1 MASNK
6 SAVNLDTVLI
16 QVESNAGKASS
27 NISRLARHLETLRD
41 SIKGGFNNL
50 NKLADALSKLN
61 NATKGLASTAKN
73 LKALDGVTQS
83 LSQLKEIK
91 SPTGLKNA
99 VDSLQKLP
107 EVVSKM
113 DSKTF
118 ENLARVSNELAQS
131 LTPLA
136 DKMKQIADGYSA
148 FSKIQNTFGKSAS
161 TVTKGSDKMRSA
173 LSRVISILKSGVKG
187 VVTFTKNL
195 KQGFSKSIIKQ
206 MDSMKSKIKQIGL
219 SLLGT
224 RTIFT
229 MTRKAISEYQAF
241 DQTLQKFSQN
251 VWRAFG
257 AQLAPIVEY
266 VMNLFKQFVRVIYSV
281 VYALTGIDLIA
292 RANAKAMAA
301 WGKEAKDTLGS
312 LQKFDDLNVVE
323 FDKNKGDD
331 NELINMDKID
341 LSPIQKII
349 DWVKQMK
356 QEIQE
361 ALDTGRWENVG
372 VVFAKGLN
380 DGVSFVL
387 SNMDSITGK
396 LKDIAGNFAE
406 FLNGAIKTVK
416 WDNIG
421 ELITESLVLIP
432 NTISAFLTKIE
443 WENLGVGITDFF
455 KKFSFADKIK
465 ADTNMW
471 VNFVDGLQTA
481 LLNVEWDVVGKALSD
496 TLVAWTAKVPTI
508 LKTIKWGELGKN
520 IGTALREVKWGEVF
534 GNIISGFTELFKG
547 IAEGIA
553 GILNGLFD
561 TDAFNSKDVGAFA
574 IALGVLIGAIVL
586 LGNVS
591 KKSDPAK
598 QLKGIGDGVSSLLSG
613 LGKAAGTIALLGGLA
628 LVLQSL
634 SDVLKTFSETG
645 LSAGEGVAL
654 IAGLFASVALGMLG
668 LQAAFNAMDWTAMAA
683 GLVMFA
689 GLAATFATLSMLLDS
704 ITATGFTAGET
715 MGVLAVVMGSVIAL
729 IAAMT
734 IAATALQNPLAMAGV
749 AVVVAAI
756 AAVMFTLKETLPV
769 ILDACADFI
778 NKIAPSVIQLVTTIG
793 LLINEIIKSLGTF
806 LPPIINSVGNA
817 FTRIFNGVANI
828 INTVG
833 DVIVRIMNTASNL
846 VDSVLKSILHF
857 INELG
862 PAINRFV
869 DNAILAVTK
878 LINFVVSSVEYL
890 INTAI
895 IKPINSLINKINNN
909 AIAEKLGWQ
918 IGTLGTVSIDRF
930 APKLETGTNEIPYEG
945 IYHLHPGEAVVPK
958 KYNPALGNGGSEE
971 MVNKMDTL
979 IDIMNNMNFT
989 NVVNIGNKKVYEG
1002 QQAYNKM
1009 QQNKYGTINLY

>member
-1 MASNK
+1 MASK
-6 SAVNLDTVLI
+6 SAVTLDTVLI
-16 QVESNAGKASS
+16 DVESNAGKAAG
-27 NISRLARHLETLRD
+27 NISELAKHLNTLKT
-41 SIKGGFNNL
+41 SVKGGFNNINKLAESL
-50 NKLADALSKLN
+50 NKLTPALEKLN
-61 NATKGLASTAKN
+61 KVSGNLQVIGEITK
-73 LKALDGVTQS
+73 S
-83 LSQLKEIK
+83 LSQLKSIE
-91 SPTGLKNA
+91 SPTGLTKA
-99 VDSLQKLP
+99 VNGLQQLP
-107 EVVSKM
+107 EVISKM

-148 FSKIQNTFGKSAS
+148 FSKVQNTFGKSAS
-161 TVTKGSDKMRSA
+161 TVSKNSEKLRSTM
-173 LSRVISILKSGVKG
+173 SRITGVLKSGVKH
-187 VVTFTKNL
+187 VINFTKNL
-195 KQGFSKSIIKQ
+195 RQGFNKSIVKQ
-206 MDSMKSKIKQIGL
+206 MDSIKSKIKQIGL

-241 DQTLQKFSQN
+241 DQSLQKFSQN

-266 VMNLFKQFVRVIYSV
+266 VMQLFKQFVRVVYSV

-292 RANAKAMAA
+292 RANAKAMAS
-301 WGKEAKDTLGS
+301 WGKNAKDTLGN

-323 FDKNKGDD
+323 FDKGKGDD

-349 DWVKQMK
+349 DWVREMK
-356 QEIQE
+356 KEIQD
-361 ALDTGRWENVG
+361 ALDTGKWENVG
-372 VVFAKGLN
+372 VVFAKGIN

-387 SNMDSITGK
+387 NNFDAINNK
-396 LKDIAGNFAE
+396 LKDIAENFAE

-421 ELITESLVLIP
+421 ELLTKALTLIP
-432 NTISAFLTKIE
+432 NTITAFLKKIE
-443 WENLGVGITDFF
+443 WEEVGKGLTDFF
-455 KKFSFADKIK
+455 KKFSFAEKIK
-465 ADTNMW
+465 ADTNVW
-471 VNFVDGLQTA
+471 VEFVDGLQTA
-481 LLNVEWDVVGKALSD
+481 LLKMEWDVVGKALSD
-496 TLVAWTAKVPTI
+496 TLLAWTAKVPTI
-508 LKTIKWGELGKN
+508 LKKIKWSELGTS
-520 IGTALREVKWGEVF
+520 IGTALREVKWGQVF
-534 GNIISGFTELFKG
+534 KNIGSGFAELFG
-547 IAEGIA
+547 GLAEGLA
-553 GILNGLFD
+553 GVLNGLFD
-561 TDAFNSKDVGAFA
+561 TSMFKSKDVKEFA
-574 IALGVLIGAIVL
+574 IALLILVGAIAL
-586 LGNVS
+586 LTKTSS
-591 KKSDPAK
+591 KDKTGKTLKS
-598 QLKGIGDGVSSLLSG
+598 IGDGMSSLFSG
-613 LGKAAGTIALLGGLA
+613 LGKAAGTIALLGGMA
-628 LVLQSL
+628 LVLKSL
-634 SDVLKTFSETG
+634 SDVLKSFSETG
-645 LSAGEGVAL
+645 LTAGQGVGL
-654 IAGLFASVALGMLG
+654 IAGLFASLAAGMVG
-668 LQAAFNAMDWTAMAA
+668 LQLAFSAMDWTGMAA

-734 IAATALQNPLAMAGV
+734 IAAMALQNPLAMAGV

-769 ILDACADFI
+769 ILDACGKFI
-778 NKIAPSVIQLVTTIG
+778 NKIAPPIIELVTVIG
-793 LLINEIIKSLGTF
+793 ILINEIIKSLGVV
-806 LPPIINSVGNA
+806 LPPIINSVGNL
-817 FTRIFNGVANI
+817 FTKIFNGVANV

-833 DVIVRIMNTASNL
+833 NVIVRIMNTASN
-846 VDSVLKSILHF
+846 SVVTVLSTIIKF
-857 INELG
+857 INDLG
-862 PAINRFV
+862 PAINKFV
-869 DNAILAVTK
+869 DNAIQAVTK
-878 LINFVVSSVEYL
+878 LINFVVSGMEYL

-895 IKPINSLINKINNN
+895 VKPINKLVKKVNDN

-918 IGTLGTVSIDRF
+918 LDTIGTVNIDRF

-971 MVNKMDTL
+971 MNQKLDTL
-979 IDIMNNMNFT
+979 IAVMNNMNFT

-1002 QQAYNKM
+1002 QQSYNKM